1 MPAKVLEQ
9 GRTKRAPARKGK
21 RLCAYAVVGPF
32 EFSEA
37 VALEEPRRTA
47 VSVYAEET
55 EIKDHEEER
64 AA

>member
-1 MPAKVLEQ
+1 MPARVSKQ
-9 GRTKRAPARKGK
+9 GRIKRAPARKGT
-21 RLCAYAVVGPF
+21 RLRTFVVIGPF
-32 EFSEA
+32 EYSEA
-37 VALEEPRRTA
+37 VALEEPHRTA

>member
-1 MPAKVLEQ
+1 MPARVTKQ

-21 RLCAYAVVGPF
+21 RLRTFAVIGPF
-32 EFSEA
+32 EYSEA
-37 VALEEPRRTA
+37 DALEEPHRTA

-55 EIKDHEEER
+55 ETREHEEER